1 MIAAASIAARGVTID
16 PEQSDY
22 YRGLGQEL
30 FSRWEDMTGE
40 DYRSVDM
47 GIKRTEYREDRYR
60 KGALRALEHSLRLL
74 PSAEAHVAMG
84 HLLAPNGRAIRK
96 AETHRGGENSN
107 ALGTARPVL
116 YTTWAARDD
125 GLLPRNLGYTI
136 EDDDV
141 GRWTLQG
148 LVDAHAKP
156 KAKTKRRKRR

>member
-1 MIAAASIAARGVTID
+1 MIAAASIAARAVTID
-16 PEQSDY
+16 PDQADY
-22 YRGLGQEL
+22 YRGLGEDL
-30 FSRWEDMTGE
+30 FSRWEDVTGE

-74 PSAEAHVAMG
+74 P
-84 HLLAPNGRAIRK
+84 
-96 AETHRGGENSN
+96 
-107 ALGTARPVL
+107 
-116 YTTWAARDD
+116 ARDD

-136 EDDDV
+136 EADDV